1 VARALA
7 AGAAYFGLVF
17 ALGFVLGTVREL
29 MVVPRLGPIAPV
41 LIEVPLMLTA
51 SFGAARVVARRLAVP
66 DAAGERLAMGAVAF
80 VLLIAAE
87 TLTGLLLMGR
97 SPGEQLAGYGTPRG
111 AIGLAAQIAF
121 ALIPLVSGPTKRAG
135 SGEPAA

>member
-1 VARALA
+1 MARALA

-17 ALGFVLGTVREL
+17 ALGFLLGTVREL

-66 DAAGERLAMGAVAF
+66 DAAGQRLAMGVVAF

-97 SPGEQLAGYGTPRG
+97 SPGEQLAAYGTARG

-121 ALIPLVSGPTKRAG
+121 ALIPLVSGPPKPAG